1 MSPEWK
7 IEIRQARTWLTSV
20 RRKKNNLNGG
30 GMPTAYT
37 RRSPPVLTS
46 SSNVNLSG
54 NGSNETA
61 TRRIWRGIFLSLFPF
76 LLIAR
81 AAPRSIRIPSIPN
94 SKALRTQLIKPPS
107 KITLRIK
114 RKLILL
120 PLDVKE
126 TINTIYTSG
135 YSYTSKKQ
143 NFETW
148 NCILPSAEEMKYKL
162 EIQIRNTK
170 SIKFDP

>member
-76 LLIAR
+76 LLVAR

-94 SKALRTQLIKPPS
+94 SKALRTQLIKNHPSNKTEINFTPTRCKRDNQHDIHLDIHIHLKNKISKFEIASSPPQ
-107 KITLRIK
+107 
-114 RKLILL
+114 RKW
-120 PLDVKE
+120 
-126 TINTIYTSG
+126 NT
-135 YSYTSKKQ
+135 
-143 NFETW
+143 N
-148 NCILPSAEEMKYKL
+148 
-162 EIQIRNTK
+162 
-170 SIKFDP
+170 